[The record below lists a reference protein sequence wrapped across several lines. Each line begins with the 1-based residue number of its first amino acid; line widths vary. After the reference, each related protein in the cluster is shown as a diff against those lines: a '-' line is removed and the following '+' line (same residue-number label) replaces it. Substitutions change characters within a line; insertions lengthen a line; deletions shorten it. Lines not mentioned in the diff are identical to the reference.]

1 MQVGFTP
8 NDRESLNSVCFRDLK
23 LEDLLID
30 ENDNLVMT
38 YMCNVKELGHLY
50 SRGINLDLAP
60 EVYSFEEITD
70 AADWWSFGAILYELL
85 VGLVSL
91 TCLV

>member
-1 MQVGFTP
+1 MCF
-8 NDRESLNSVCFRDLK
+8 FRDLK

-30 ENDNLVMT
+30 ENDNLVLT
-38 YMCNVKELGHLY
+38 YMCNVKELCHLY
-50 SRGINLDLAP
+50 TRGINLDLAP

-85 VGLVSL
+85 VGMVSIFIW
-91 TCLV
+91 